1 MKTHDRLSS
10 RGSLTMDPRP
20 SRDFDLGETAVA
32 GRQAGSRA
40 RSTRRCWYP
49 PAKQVFDF
57 VAALVLLVLF
67 APLIVAAAFGTKLVS
82 RGPALYWQTR
92 LGLDGR
98 PFQICKIRT
107 MVHNAEARTGAI
119 WSPMHDPRVTPL
131 GRFLRRSHID
141 EFPQLFQVLAGHM
154 SLVGPRPERPEFVQR
169 LQWEVPGY
177 LERLQVKPGVTGLA
191 QLMLPPDADL
201 DDVRRKV
208 QCDLYYIRRYS
219 LWLDLVIGL
228 QTAWLLT
235 KAVVQTT
242 FAPFRLPS
250 HGDVERLAND
260 AERSEQPREL
270 SLGADIV

>member
-1 MKTHDRLSS
+1 ML
-10 RGSLTMDPRP
+10 DPRSTHEFNADETFVSRP
-20 SRDFDLGETAVA
+20 SCVLST
-32 GRQAGSRA
+32 GRQPDR
-40 RSTRRCWYP
+40 WYP
-49 PAKQVFDF
+49 SVKQALDF
-57 VAALVLLVLF
+57 VAALVLLAVF
-67 APLIVAAAFGTKLVS
+67 TPVIVVAACATKLLS

-92 LGLDGR
+92 LGQDGR

-107 MVHNAEARTGAI
+107 MVHHAEARTGAV
-119 WSPMHDPRVTPL
+119 WSTMHDPRVTPL

-169 LQWEVPGY
+169 LQWEVPDY

-208 QCDLYYIRRYS
+208 KCDLYYIRHVS
-219 LWLDLVIGL
+219 LGLDLVIGL
-228 QTAWLLT
+228 HTAWLLM
-235 KAVVQTT
+235 KAVAETSC
-242 FAPFRLPS
+242 APFRLPS

-260 AERSEQPREL
+260 REHNNQPHEL